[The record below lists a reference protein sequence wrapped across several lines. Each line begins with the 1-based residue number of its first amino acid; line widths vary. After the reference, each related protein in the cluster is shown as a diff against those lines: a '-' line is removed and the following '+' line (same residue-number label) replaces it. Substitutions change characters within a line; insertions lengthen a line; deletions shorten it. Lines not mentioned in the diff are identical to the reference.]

1 MSPGED
7 IPVSFFTCDVAPQRL
22 FSHLSPEAARDFTA
36 IQSVQELPKGAVL
49 FSEGQP
55 PNAVVLL
62 QNGSARLSV
71 CSSRG
76 EKLTLRMA
84 KMGEVLG
91 LSANV
96 SGKPHEVTAETTV
109 PSQIVFIK
117 RRDFLRFLKEHSDA
131 CMQVVQMLSNDV
143 HAAYDRVRA
152 IGMARARHI
161 RN

>member
-1 MSPGED
+1 MSPGTD
-7 IPVSFFTCDVAPQRL
+7 IPVNFFTCDVASQRL
-22 FSHLSPEAARDFTA
+22 FTHLSPEASRDFSA
-36 IQSVQELPKGAVL
+36 IQAVQEMPKGAVL
-49 FSEGQP
+49 FSEGQLP
-55 PNAVVLL
+55 SAVIML
-62 QNGSARLSV
+62 QSGSARLTV

-84 KMGEVLG
+84 KPGDVLG

-96 SGKPHEVTAETTV
+96 SGKPHEVTAEVTV

-117 RRDFLRFLKEHSDA
+117 RKDFVRFLKEHSDA

-152 IGMARARHI
+152 IGMARARHV

>member
-1 MSPGED
+1 MNHGVD
-7 IPVSFFTCDVAPQRL
+7 VPVTFFTCDVAPQRL
-22 FSHLSPEAARDFTA
+22 FTHLAPEAARDFASIQVVQEVPKGTILFGEGQGPTA
-36 IQSVQELPKGAVL
+36 II
-49 FSEGQP
+49 
-55 PNAVVLL
+55 LL
-62 QNGSARLSV
+62 QTGGARLSV

-84 KMGEVLG
+84 KPGELLG

-117 RRDFLRFLKEHSDA
+117 RKDFLRFLKDHSDA

-152 IGMARARHI
+152 IGMARARHV

>member
-1 MSPGED
+1 MINGSD
-7 IPVSFFTCDVAPQRL
+7 IPVNFFTCDVAPPRL
-22 FSHLSPEAARDFTA
+22 FTHLSLEASRDFAA
-36 IQSVQELPKGAVL
+36 IQTVQEVPRGTLL
-49 FSEGQP
+49 FSEGQAP
-55 PNAVVLL
+55 TAIVML
-62 QNGSARLSV
+62 QSGSARLSV

-76 EKLTLRMA
+76 ERLILRIA
-84 KMGEVLG
+84 KPGELLG

-96 SGKPHEVTAETTV
+96 SGKAHEVTAETTI

-117 RRDFLRFLKEHSDA
+117 RKDFLRFLKEHSDA

-152 IGMARARHI
+152 IGMARARHV

>member
-1 MSPGED
+1 MNPGVD
-7 IPVSFFTCDVAPQRL
+7 IPVNFFTCDVAPQRL
-22 FSHLSPEAARDFTA
+22 FTHLSAEAARDYNA
-36 IQSVQELPKGAVL
+36 IQSVEELPKGAVL
-49 FSEGQP
+49 FSEGQTP
-55 PNAVVLL
+55 AAVVLL
-62 QNGSARLSV
+62 QSGGARLSV

-84 KMGEVLG
+84 RIGEVLG

-117 RRDFLRFLKEHSDA
+117 RKDFVRFLRDHSDA
-131 CMQVVQMLSNDV
+131 CMQVVQLLSNDV

-152 IGMARARHI
+152 IGMARSRHV